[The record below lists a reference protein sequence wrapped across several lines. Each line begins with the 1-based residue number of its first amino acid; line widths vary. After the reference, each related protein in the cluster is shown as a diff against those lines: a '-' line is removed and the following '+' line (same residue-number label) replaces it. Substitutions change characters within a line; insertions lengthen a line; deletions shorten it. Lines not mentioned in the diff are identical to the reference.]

1 MPYGRAEPFG
11 RPGPAAPTGPR
22 IRAMESAA
30 AMLIVLFQL
39 FFGWCHEPGT
49 GEPPAPQCQSDDG
62 C

>member
-1 MPYGRAEPFG
+1 
-11 RPGPAAPTGPR
+11 
-22 IRAMESAA
+22 MESAA